1 MTFGPA
7 TAGPV
12 REAGGGLADA
22 AAHEGVVVVF
32 TRIVVG
38 WDGTPNAEAAL
49 RWALAHGGDA
59 SIALIHVIPGADE
72 SSEYLRATGDL
83 SAARV
88 DLMDRADAVRAE
100 HPGRTITTST
110 VHGRPEKE
118 LGARLDHDTLVI
130 VGTSAHGRETAWTLG
145 ARLAGRRGKGCVAVI
160 PPEWD
165 ASPRS
170 TVVVGVDG
178 SVESMAAIRVGAE
191 HAGRTGQKLELVHAW
206 VVPTSWNSA
215 YVEYLGDVEMME
227 QMRRD
232 VLDDALEYA
241 RSHGAEPSGRLERG
255 GPAPVLAELSERA
268 SVVVVG
274 SHATGGMARFLLGSV
289 SHDLLLTAA
298 GPVIVVSDVE

>member
-1 MTFGPA
+1 M
-7 TAGPV
+7 
-12 REAGGGLADA
+12 
-22 AAHEGVVVVF
+22 VF

-38 WDGTPNAEAAL
+38 WDGTPNSEAAL
-49 RWALAHGGDA
+49 RWALAQAGDA
-59 SIALIHVIPGADE
+59 SIALVHVIPGADE

-88 DLMDRADAVRAE
+88 DLMERADAVRAE

-118 LGARLDHDTLVI
+118 LGGRLDHDTLVI

-160 PPEWD
+160 PPDWD

-178 SVESMAAIRVGAE
+178 SIESKAAIRVGAE
-191 HAGRTGQKLELVHAW
+191 HAARTGQELALVHAW

-241 RSHGAEPSGRLERG
+241 RSYGAEPSGRLERG

-298 GPVIVVSDVE
+298 GPVIVVSDIE

>member
-1 MTFGPA
+1 MVA
-7 TAGPV
+7 
-12 REAGGGLADA
+12 
-22 AAHEGVVVVF
+22 VF

-38 WDGTPNAEAAL
+38 WDGSPNAEAAL
-49 RWALAHGGDA
+49 RWALEQGGGDA
-59 SIALIHVIPGADE
+59 KVELVHVMPGPDE
-72 SSEYLRATGDL
+72 ASEYLRATGDL
-83 SAARV
+83 SEARV
-88 DLMDRADAVRAE
+88 DLMERADAVRAG
-100 HPGRTITTST
+100 HPGRTITTAT

-118 LGARLDHDTLVI
+118 LGARLDHDTLVV
-130 VGTSAHGRETAWTLG
+130 VGTSSHGRETAWTLG

-160 PPEWD
+160 PPRWAET
-165 ASPRS
+165 PRS

-178 SVESMAAIRVGAE
+178 SIESKAAIRVGAE
-191 HAGRTGQKLELVHAW
+191 HARQAGQPLQLVHAW

-232 VLDDALEYA
+232 ILDEAIEYA
-241 RSHGAEPSGRLERG
+241 RQCGAEPDGRLERG